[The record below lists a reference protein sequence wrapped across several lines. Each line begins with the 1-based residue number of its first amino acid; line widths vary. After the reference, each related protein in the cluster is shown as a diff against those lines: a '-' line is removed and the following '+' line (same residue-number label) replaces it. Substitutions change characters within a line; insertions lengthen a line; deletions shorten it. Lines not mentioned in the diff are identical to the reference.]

1 MVVVTARMTRSPED
15 IEAAVKA
22 VKKQVGKVVVGYEE
36 QVEDF
41 LICMLT
47 QGHLLIE
54 GVPGVAKTTLAKAF
68 SSVCNLSY
76 KRIQFTQDLLP
87 ADITGHYFYNQRTAE
102 FEVRKG
108 PLFADLVL
116 ADEIN
121 RAPPKTQ
128 SALLEAM
135 QERQITIEGN
145 TFDLPNPFMV
155 IATLNPIETEG
166 VYPLPE
172 AQIDRFMVKSVM
184 DYLDQKREVDILK
197 LKNEPDRAPEAV
209 LSRDAI
215 IEMRDDMVNV
225 HVHPSI
231 LEYIESIARATRAI
245 DELDLGLSP
254 RGAIHLLHTA
264 KAHAYI
270 ASRSYVIPDDV
281 KAMAHKVVDH
291 RLILSPEA
299 ELGGMT
305 KAGVTDSILSTVT
318 VPKGEFK
325 GGQDSKA

>member
-1 MVVVTARMTRSPED
+1 MPGTRIRSHQD
-15 IEAAVKA
+15 IEAAVNA
-22 VKKQVGKVVVGYEE
+22 VRTEIGKSVVGYTD

-41 LICMLT
+41 LVCLFSN
-47 QGHLLIE
+47 GHLLIE

-68 SSVCNLSY
+68 AAVCGLSY

-87 ADITGHYFYNQRTAE
+87 ADLTGHYFYNQRTTE

-135 QERQITIEGN
+135 QEQQVTIEGN
-145 TFDLPNPFMV
+145 TFELPRPFMV
-155 IATLNPIETEG
+155 LATLNPIETEG

-172 AQIDRFMVKSVM
+172 AQVDRFMIKSTM
-184 DYLDQKREVDILK
+184 DYLDQKQEVDILR
-197 LKNEPDRAPEAV
+197 LKNAPESEPKIV
-209 LSRDAI
+209 LSKDAVI
-215 IEMRDDMVNV
+215 SMRDEIVEI
-225 HVHPSI
+225 HAHTSI
-231 LEYIESIARATRAI
+231 LEYIESLTRATR
-245 DELDLGLSP
+245 DVEELDLGLSP
-254 RGAIHLLHTA
+254 RGAIHLLLTS
-264 KAHAYI
+264 KARAYL
-270 ASRSYVIPDDV
+270 RGRTYVIPDDV
-281 KAMAHKVVDH
+281 KALAHKVIDH

-305 KAGVTDSILSTVT
+305 RSGITDSILSSVT
-318 VPKGEFK
+318 VPKGEFRSGEERK
-325 GGQDSKA
+325 E

>member
-1 MVVVTARMTRSPED
+1 MPGTRIRSHQD
-15 IEAAVKA
+15 IEAAVNA
-22 VKKQVGKVVVGYEE
+22 VRTEIGKSVVGYTD

-41 LICMLT
+41 LVCLFSN
-47 QGHLLIE
+47 GHLLIE

-68 SSVCNLSY
+68 AAVCGLSY

-87 ADITGHYFYNQRTAE
+87 ADLTGHYFYNQRTTE

-135 QERQITIEGN
+135 QEQQVTIEGN
-145 TFDLPNPFMV
+145 TFELPRPFMV
-155 IATLNPIETEG
+155 LATLNPIETEG

-172 AQIDRFMVKSVM
+172 AQIDRFMIKSTM
-184 DYLDQKREVDILK
+184 DYLDQKQEVDILR
-197 LKNEPDRAPEAV
+197 LKNAPEFEPKIV
-209 LSRDAI
+209 LSKDAVI
-215 IEMRDDMVNV
+215 SMRDEIVEI
-225 HVHPSI
+225 HAHTSI
-231 LEYIESIARATRAI
+231 LEYIESLARATR
-245 DELDLGLSP
+245 DVEELDLGLSP
-254 RGAIHLLHTA
+254 RGAIHLLLTS
-264 KAHAYI
+264 KAHAYL
-270 ASRSYVIPDDV
+270 RGRTYVIPDDV
-281 KAMAHKVVDH
+281 KALAHKVIDH

-305 KAGVTDSILSTVT
+305 RSGITDSILSSVT
-318 VPKGEFK
+318 VPKGEFRSGEERK
-325 GGQDSKA
+325 E

>member
-1 MVVVTARMTRSPED
+1 MESTKTRTPADVES
-15 IEAAVKA
+15 AVKA
-22 VKKQVGKVVVGYEE
+22 VKAEVGKSVVGYEE

-41 LICMLT
+41 LVCLLT
-47 QGHLLIE
+47 KGHLLIE
-54 GVPGVAKTTLAKAF
+54 GVPGVAKTTLAKTFA
-68 SSVCNLSY
+68 SVCGLSY

-87 ADITGHYFYNQRTAE
+87 ADITGHYFFNQRSAE

-108 PLFADLVL
+108 PLFADLIL

-135 QERQITIEGN
+135 QERQVTIEGN
-145 TFDLPNPFMV
+145 TFDLPDYFTV

-172 AQIDRFMVKSVM
+172 AQVDRFMVKSVM
-184 DYLDQKREVDILK
+184 DYLNKQQEVDILK
-197 LKNEPDRAPEAV
+197 LKSAEEKQPNMV
-209 LSRDAI
+209 LSREAI
-215 IEMRDDMVNV
+215 IDMSKDIIKIYA
-225 HVHPSI
+225 HPSI
-231 LEYIESIARATRAI
+231 LDYVDEIARATRAI
-245 DELDLGLSP
+245 DDLDLGLSP

-270 ASRSYVIPDDV
+270 HGRSYTIPDDV
-281 KAMAHKVVDH
+281 KAMAHKVLDH

-305 KAGVTDSILSTVT
+305 RAGTTDSILSSVP
-318 VPKGEFK
+318 VPKGEFR
-325 GGQDSKA
+325 SI

>member
-1 MVVVTARMTRSPED
+1 MRASADVEGALK
-15 IEAAVKA
+15 AVKA
-22 VKKQVGKVVVGYEE
+22 EISKSVIGYEE

-41 LICMLT
+41 MICLFT
-47 QGHLLIE
+47 DGHLLIE

-68 SSVCNLSY
+68 ASVCGLSY

-87 ADITGHYFYNQRTAE
+87 ADITGHYFYNQRSNE

-135 QERQITIEGN
+135 QERQVTIEGN
-145 TFDLPNPFMV
+145 TFELPNPFTV

-172 AQIDRFMVKSVM
+172 AQIDRFMIKSSM
-184 DYLDQKREVDILK
+184 DYLAKDRETDILR
-197 LKNEPDRAPEAV
+197 LKSGPEKDPEVV
-209 LSRDAI
+209 LSKDVI
-215 IEMRDDMVNV
+215 LDMKHDIRYV
-225 HVHPSI
+225 HSHQSI
-231 LEYIESIARATRAI
+231 LDYVEDIARATRAV

-254 RGAIHLLHTA
+254 RGAIHLLQAA
-264 KAHAYI
+264 KAYAYI
-270 ASRSYVIPDDV
+270 HGRAYVIPDDV
-281 KAMAHKVVDH
+281 KFMAHKVMNH

-299 ELGGMT
+299 ELGGLT
-305 KAGVTDSILSTVT
+305 KAGVTDSVLSSVP
-318 VPKGEFK
+318 VPKGEFRSA
-325 GGQDSKA
+325 DAR